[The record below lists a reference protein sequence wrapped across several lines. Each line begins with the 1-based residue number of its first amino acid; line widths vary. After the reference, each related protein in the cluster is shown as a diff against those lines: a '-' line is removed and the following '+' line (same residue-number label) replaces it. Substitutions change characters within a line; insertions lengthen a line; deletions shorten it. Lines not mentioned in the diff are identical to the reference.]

1 MVFGRRTLSPLEER
15 LGHRFQ
21 RPELLELAVT
31 HRSWANERGIPEH
44 YERLEFL
51 GDAVLGLVTAEWL
64 YAEHP
69 HLPEGELSKL
79 KAQLVSRAQLAREA
93 GGLKLGEALRIGVGE
108 ERSGGREKASLL
120 ADSLEAV
127 FGALYLDGGYPA
139 ARKVIVSMLLSALDP
154 KTTEIRTVDA
164 KTRLQETCQALGW
177 ALPDYQVVESSGPDH
192 SKVFVVECLLANGQ
206 LARGE
211 GTSKKVAEQRAAAE
225 ALAALEEGS
234 IESRPL

>member
-1 MVFGRRTLSPLEER
+1 MVFGRRSTTPLEER
-15 LGHRFQ
+15 LGHRFG

-31 HRSWANERGIPEH
+31 HRSWANEQGIPEH

-64 YAEHP
+64 YTEHP

-79 KAQLVSRAQLAREA
+79 KAQLVSRNQLARHAERL
-93 GGLKLGEALRIGVGE
+93 GLGEALRIGVGE
-108 ERSGGREKASLL
+108 ERSGGRRKASLL

-139 ARKVIVSMLLSALDP
+139 ARKVVVAMLESALDP

-164 KTRLQETCQALGW
+164 KTRLQELAQALGW

-192 SKVFVVECLLANGQ
+192 AKTFVVECLLANGQ
-206 LARGE
+206 AARGE
-211 GTSKKVAEQRAAAE
+211 GPSKKVAEQQAASE
-225 ALAALEEGS
+225 ALAALEEG
-234 IESRPL
+234 